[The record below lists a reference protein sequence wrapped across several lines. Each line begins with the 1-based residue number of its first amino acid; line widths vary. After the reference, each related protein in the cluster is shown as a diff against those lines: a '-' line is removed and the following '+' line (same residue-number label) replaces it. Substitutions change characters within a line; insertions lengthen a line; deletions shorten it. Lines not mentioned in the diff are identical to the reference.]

1 MKRVLLLATLFMAIA
16 LPCFAKDFQI
26 NFKEKIDYVNI
37 DYFKQFGDENLTN
50 YILKAIENN
59 HNARIASYQVEE
71 YRQAV
76 KVSFGS
82 ELPTLSG
89 GVNYLGLKTPDFMNV
104 NIDNNI
110 LLVPFVAQYEADIFL
125 KNRDKTRASK
135 KNHEA
140 SKFNEKATYIALAG
154 DVSSLYIN
162 ILKTDKL
169 LKLQKETLAAQTEIF
184 KRTKDQFARGT
195 VDYIALNNAQKSLEQ
210 SQSDVQE
217 LIKTREKM
225 LNQFAVLIGQSPASP
240 DELIFGQFDKLK
252 NPSTPSEIS
261 SDVIFS
267 RPDVLATEK
276 KLEKA
281 KIDVR
286 VARKEFL
293 PRFNIIGVLS
303 FNSLGAGNFFSWES
317 IFAGLLAGAT
327 QDIFAGGKKIANLKI
342 QKSRYQQIF
351 EEYKQVDLVAVQEV
365 NDALCILKYDTKI
378 NDNALLQLKLANE
391 NYQRFDSKYQN
402 GTVSYPN
409 LLNQKISLIGVQQA
423 QTNLKTNQIID
434 NITLYKAVGGQL

>member
-1 MKRVLLLATLFMAIA
+1 MKKVLLLTTLFMAIT
-16 LPCFAKDFQI
+16 LPCLAKDFQI
-26 NFKEKIDYVNI
+26 NSREKIDYINI
-37 DYFKQFGDENLTN
+37 EYFKQFGDENLTN
-50 YILKAIENN
+50 HILKAVENN

-89 GVNYLGLKTPDFMNV
+89 GINYLGLKTPDFMNV

-169 LKLQKETLAAQTEIF
+169 LKLQKETLVAQTEIF

-195 VDYIALNNAQKSLEQ
+195 VDNITLNNAQKSLEQ
-210 SQSDVQE
+210 TQSDVQE
-217 LIKTREKM
+217 LIKAKEKM
-225 LNQFAVLIGQSPASP
+225 VNQFAVLIGQSPANP
-240 DELIFGQFDKLK
+240 DELAFGQFDKLT
-252 NPSTPSEIS
+252 NPSTPKEIS

-303 FNSLGAGNFFSWES
+303 FNSLGMGNFFSWES
-317 IFAGLLAGAT
+317 LFAGLLAGAT

-351 EEYKQVDLVAVQEV
+351 EEYKQVDLVAIQEV

-391 NYQRFDSKYQN
+391 NYRRFDNKYQN
-402 GTVSYPN
+402 GTVSYPY
-409 LLNQKISLIGVQQA
+409 LLTQKISLIGVEQA
-423 QTNLKTNQIID
+423 QTNSKTNQIID